1 MTLFSIL
8 EYFYTAMRLKLLFF
22 IICVHS
28 SVFAKEWNSLTVYQN
43 TTGKTELST
52 SDWLRKDRVRN
63 TAKWQNANRH
73 NLAHNLSNEY
83 QTMAQRRDFY
93 QWLYLELDKKGH
105 DLAWISMAHFISK
118 KMHLM
123 EVFPFAIFVRKKI
136 KDHARQGSE
145 AVFMEAFGEFHK
157 LFISDRIY
165 KVEDALQ
172 KDKEILKKEQFVW
185 IEGIYKNMDS
195 KSLKTLSRIA
205 KGKGLYGLL
214 VPKPIRFQ
222 GDLSKAQSRYNY
234 AVETLRP
241 YCVARYKI

>member
-1 MTLFSIL
+1 MTLFSIF
-8 EYFYTAMRLKLLFF
+8 EYFYPAMRFKLLFL
-22 IICVHS
+22 IILVHS
-28 SVFAKEWNSLTVYQN
+28 SLFAKEWNSLSVYQS
-43 TTGKTELST
+43 TTGNTELSV

-83 QTMAQRRDFY
+83 QTMVQRRDFY
-93 QWLYLELDKKGH
+93 AWLYLELDKKGH
-105 DLAWISMAHFISK
+105 DLAWIGMAYFISK

-123 EVFPFAIFVRKKI
+123 EVFPYAIFVRKKI
-136 KDHARQGSE
+136 KNHARQGSD
-145 AVFMEAFGEFHK
+145 AVFIEAFGELHK
-157 LFISDRIY
+157 LFVSDKIY
-165 KVEDALQ
+165 KDESALQ

-185 IEGIYKNMDS
+185 IEDIYKNMDA

-214 VPKPIRFQ
+214 VPKPTRFK

-234 AVETLRP
+234 AVEILRP